1 MLLRCCNKECGKAVW
16 GVIDVPESYDMQG
29 VVNSVVEDGMFKIF
43 INANMRVDENGEADI
58 FADVYRHIVRREHKE
73 HNQPQQQQHQC
84 RTDTGRY
91 ELHIEQ

>member
-1 MLLRCCNKECGKAVW
+1 
-16 GVIDVPESYDMQG
+16 
-29 VVNSVVEDGMFKIF
+29 
-43 INANMRVDENGEADI
+43 
-58 FADVYRHIVRREHKE
+58 VRREHKE